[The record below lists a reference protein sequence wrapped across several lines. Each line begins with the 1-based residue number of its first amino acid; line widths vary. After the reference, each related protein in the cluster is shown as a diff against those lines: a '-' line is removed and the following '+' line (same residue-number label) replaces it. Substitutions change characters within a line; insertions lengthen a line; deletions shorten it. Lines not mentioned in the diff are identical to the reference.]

1 MYQSTLKIF
10 NFFNAI
16 ISPWYTIKVDQ
27 WLINVDQPS
36 YTQIPVH
43 FSIIWNSEKIRKN
56 VLHGTTTFKHIM

>member
-43 FSIIWNSEKIRKN
+43 FSII
-56 VLHGTTTFKHIM
+56 